1 MADARNTARVPDG
14 DRASLPKHF
23 VKREIVAAR
32 LLRVHGSGDRGGGG
46 CTVSDRIQALLA
58 RLKTD
63 LEALYGERLRGL
75 YLYGSY
81 ARGEEDA
88 ESDVDVLVV
97 LDEVGDYA
105 AEIDRTSEIV
115 SRTSLAYGASVSRVF
130 VPLSDWLS
138 AETNF
143 LANVRAEA
151 IAA

>member
-1 MADARNTARVPDG
+1 MSN
-14 DRASLPKHF
+14 
-23 VKREIVAAR
+23 
-32 LLRVHGSGDRGGGG
+32 
-46 CTVSDRIQALLA
+46 RIQALLA

-115 SRTSLAYGASVSRVF
+115 SRTSLAHVASVSRVF
-130 VPLSDWLS
+130 VPLCDWLS